1 MTTMSYGELLAEAR
15 KDVDTAIE
23 VWRQLIHERLSDRID
38 YAILKGSGI
47 KEWES
52 PVDYVPVISDIDIH
66 VGTKEGMPLFP
77 KNRDGFLYSL
87 ETTRLYEEMF
97 KEKRP
102 DHLHIPRPQIMVVEE
117 NRGEWLPE
125 SLGEVKPLY
134 GEVPLKPEES
144 LESLRA
150 RDLDELA
157 GLTPLLDRLPEYVIE
172 RIDLEYYRVLRML
185 CYVVSPTP
193 VRVLSQ
199 STDPKHAWK
208 LNRTNLLRMLEH
220 NGLNDIAEPYREYY
234 HTGWKAFTEGF
245 RGNDTMRRL
254 ITHAY
259 DVLYASHEAVREK
272 VEQR

>member
-1 MTTMSYGELLAEAR
+1 MSCGELLSEAR
-15 KDVDTAIE
+15 RDVDTAIE
-23 VWRQLIHERLSDRID
+23 VWWQLIHERLSDRID

-87 ETTRLYEEMF
+87 ETTRLYEKMF

-134 GEVPLKPEES
+134 GEVPLKPDES

-150 RDLDELA
+150 RDLDMLA
-157 GLTPLLDRLPEYVIE
+157 GLAPLLARLPEYVIE

-185 CYVVSPTP
+185 CWVVSPTP

-199 STDPKHAWK
+199 LTDPKHVWT
-208 LNRTNLLRMLEH
+208 LNRTKVLRLLESS
-220 NGLNDIAEPYREYY
+220 GLKDIAQPYRGYY
-234 HTGWKAFTEGF
+234 LAGWKAFTEGF

-259 DVLYASHEAVREK
+259 DVLHASHEAVREK
-272 VEQR
+272 VGQR

>member
-1 MTTMSYGELLAEAR
+1 MSYEELLIEAR
-15 KDVDTAIE
+15 RDVDAAVE
-23 VWRQLIHERLSDRID
+23 VWRRLIYERLSDRIE
-38 YAILKGSGI
+38 YALLKGSGI

-66 VGTKEGMPLFP
+66 VGTKKGTPLFP

-102 DHLHIPRPQIMVVEE
+102 GHLHIPRPQIMVVEE

-125 SLGEVKPLY
+125 SPEEFKPIY
-134 GEVPLKPEES
+134 GDVPLKPEEPE
-144 LESLRA
+144 ESLRA

-157 GLTPLLDRLPEYVIE
+157 GLAPLMARLPEYVIE

-185 CYVVSPTP
+185 CWVVSPTP
-193 VRVLSQ
+193 FRVLSQ
-199 STDPKHAWK
+199 YTDPKHAWT
-208 LNRTNLLRMLEH
+208 LNRTKALQLLERS
-220 NGLNDIAEPYREYY
+220 GLQDIAQPYREYY
-234 HTGWKAFTEGF
+234 LTGWKAFTEGF
-245 RGNDTMRRL
+245 RDNDTMRKL

-259 DVLYASHEAVREK
+259 DVLYASYDAVREK

>member
-1 MTTMSYGELLAEAR
+1 MSYGALLAEAR
-15 KDVDTAIE
+15 KDVDAAIE

-66 VGTKEGMPLFP
+66 VGTKKNMPLFP

-97 KEKRP
+97 KEMRP
-102 DHLHIPRPQIMVVEE
+102 DHLHIPRPQFVVIEE
-117 NRGEWLPE
+117 ARGEWLPE
-125 SLGEVKPLY
+125 KHEEVKPLF
-134 GEVPLKPEES
+134 GEVPLKSEES

-150 RDLDELA
+150 RDLDELT
-157 GLTPLLDRLPEYVIE
+157 GLGPLLARLPERVID
-172 RIDLEYYRVLRML
+172 RVDLEYYRVLRML
-185 CYVVSPTP
+185 CWVVSPTP

-199 STDPKHAWK
+199 FTDPKHAWTI
-208 LNRTNLLRMLEH
+208 NRTNLLRLLESS
-220 NGLNDIAEPYREYY
+220 GIQDIAEPYREYY
-234 HTGWKAFTEGF
+234 LTGWKAFTEGF

-272 VEQR
+272 VERR

>member
-1 MTTMSYGELLAEAR
+1 MSYGELLLEAR
-15 KDVDTAIE
+15 RDVDAAIE
-23 VWRQLIHERLSDRID
+23 VWRQLIHERLRDRVE
-38 YAILKGSGI
+38 YALLKGSGI

-87 ETTRLYEEMF
+87 ETTRLYEKMF
-97 KEKRP
+97 NEKRP

-125 SLGEVKPLY
+125 SLGEIRPLY

-150 RDLDELA
+150 RDMDELS
-157 GLTPLLDRLPEYVIE
+157 GLAPLLARLPEYVIE

-199 STDPKHAWK
+199 LTDPKRVWT
-208 LNRTNLLRMLEH
+208 LNRTNVLQMLQH
-220 NGLNDIAEPYREYY
+220 NGLNDIAQPYREYY
-234 HTGWKAFTEGF
+234 LTGWKAFTEGF
-245 RGNDTMRRL
+245 RDNDTMRQL
-254 ITHAY
+254 LTHAY
-259 DVLYASHEAVREK
+259 DVLYASHEAVRGK